1 MELRPLT
8 LGDKDAQNRLMS
20 EAFSGGS
27 RPDDNDNEE
36 KEPDTKPTSPVLGM
50 FDGTRL
56 VASLTTHA
64 LHISWGTEV
73 VPLGGIAGVACT
85 ADQRGRGHVGKLL
98 QESLKTMR
106 DAGQF
111 LSGLF
116 PFSVAFYRRYGW
128 DWVGEERIYTIPTAE
143 IKAYPEG
150 KHLRCYEGMEGLEV
164 VRPVY
169 DTFARRYR
177 GMLTR
182 TDPTPAFWDWAL
194 KNHGNRTTYV
204 QVYHAPETGMAE
216 GYLTFRYPKK
226 GNTADVGELIATT
239 PAAYRGLLSV
249 LHYYG
254 TQVQKVRFSAPADSP
269 LPLYVMHNDLKAL
282 QEPSFMARVVDV
294 SAAFTTLRSDPGLSG
309 QVTIA
314 VTDEYADWN
323 QKTFQIT
330 IEAGQVSVTTTQ
342 AVAGIALDIQTL
354 TQAYWGHPSLGS
366 LRTAG
371 RLSVTDEKQYE
382 TLAKLLPPAVCYLQD
397 DF

>member
-8 LGDKDAQNRLMS
+8 LEDKDAQNRLMS
-20 EAFSGGS
+20 EAFSGGR
-27 RPDDNDNEE
+27 RPDDDDNAE
-36 KEPDTKPTSPVLGM
+36 KEPDAKPKSPVLGM
-50 FDGTRL
+50 FDGARL

-64 LHISWGTEV
+64 LHISWGSETAS
-73 VPLGGIAGVACT
+73 LGGVAGVACT
-85 ADQRGRGHVGKLL
+85 ADQRGRGHVGRLL
-98 QESLKTMR
+98 TESLRTMR
-106 DAGQF
+106 DSGQY

-116 PFSVAFYRRYGW
+116 PFSVAFYRHYGW

-150 KHLRCYEGMEGLEV
+150 KHLRCYEGPDALET

-182 TDPTPAFWDWAL
+182 TDPIPTFWDQAL

-204 QVYHAPETGMAE
+204 QVYHAPETGAAE
-216 GYLTFRYPKK
+216 GYLTFRYPEK
-226 GNTADVGELIATT
+226 GNTADIGELIATT

-254 TQVQKVRFSAPADSP
+254 TQVRKVRFSAPADSP
-269 LPLYVMHNDLKAL
+269 LPLYVMHNDLKAI

-294 SAAFTTLRSDPGLSG
+294 AAAFAALRPAPGLSG
-309 QVTIA
+309 QITIA
-314 VTDEYADWN
+314 VADEYAAWN
-323 QKTFQIT
+323 QQTFQIN
-330 IEAGQVSVTTTQ
+330 IEGGYVSAATTQ

-354 TQAYWGHPSLGS
+354 SQAYWGQPSLDS
-366 LRTAG
+366 LRAAG
-371 RLSVTDEKQYE
+371 RLSVTDEKQCE

>member
-8 LGDKDAQNRLMS
+8 LEDKDAQNRLMS

-27 RPDDNDNEE
+27 RPEDKDED
-36 KEPDTKPTSPVLGM
+36 KEADAAPKSPVLGM
-50 FDGTRL
+50 FDGARL

-64 LHISWGTEV
+64 LHIHWGSATA
-73 VPLGGIAGVACT
+73 PLGGIAGVACT
-85 ADQRGRGHVGKLL
+85 ADQRGRGHVGRLL
-98 QESLKTMR
+98 TESLRTMR
-106 DAGQF
+106 DSGQY

-150 KHLRCYEGMEGLEV
+150 KCLRCYEGPEGQEI

-169 DTFARRYR
+169 DAFAGRYR

-182 TDPTPAFWDWAL
+182 TDPTPAFWEWSL

-204 QVYHAPETGMAE
+204 QVYHSPETGAAE

-226 GNTADVGELIATT
+226 GDTADIGELIATT

-282 QEPSFMARVVDV
+282 QEPSFMARVVDAG
-294 SAAFTTLRSDPGLSG
+294 AAFAALRPDPDLSG
-309 QVTIA
+309 QVTISVA
-314 VTDEYADWN
+314 DEYADWN
-323 QKTFQIT
+323 QQTFQMT
-330 IEAGQVSVTTTQ
+330 IEGGHVSATTTQ
-342 AVAGIALDIQTL
+342 SVAGITLDIQTL

-366 LRTAG
+366 LRAAG
-371 RLSVTDEKQYE
+371 RLSVTDEKQYKM
-382 TLAKLLPPAVCYLQD
+382 LAKLLPPAVCYLQD